1 MDPIVAL
8 QGDRMLGIIMTKKT
22 ILKSVFFDG
31 AKRDI
36 LIVDNR
42 FAKVRTPLEP
52 ADYENAEIVDCSN
65 FAIMPAFYNGHTHAA
80 MSLLRGF
87 ADDMELGKWLSEYI
101 WPTEAKLTADDIRI
115 GSRLA
120 VLEMIKSGT
129 VFFTD
134 MYWHREETMRVVEEM
149 GIRAA
154 IGVTFAEPLMS
165 QEAWNGNV
173 EFLKN
178 HTGESERVQ
187 LVVMPHAIYT
197 VGEEKTAE
205 LIELAHSE
213 NYKIHTHLSETLM
226 ELKNCQERF
235 NCTPVE
241 FWKRLGGLNS
251 NFSAAHC
258 THFSASDRKIFAE
271 SGATAILNPCS
282 NLKLNSG
289 MPQIAEMLKDGL
301 KIGLGTDGDSSNNN
315 LDMQEEMK
323 AIALLAKFLGTAET
337 LPAEEALKLA
347 TCNVANFF
355 GIHAGRIEEG
365 YLADCLLIN
374 LDNERMVPCYNVYSN
389 WVYSANSSAI
399 DSVMCNGKF
408 VMRGR
413 HVDGEDEILRDAREC
428 AARLAKA

>member
-1 MDPIVAL
+1 MQKKKAKVNKIV
-8 QGDRMLGIIMTKKT
+8 
-22 ILKSVFFDG
+22 LKSVLMPQNAG
-31 AKRDI
+31 AVRTDI
-36 LIVDNR
+36 LIVENR
-42 FAKVRTPLEP
+42 FEKIRPSLDAT
-52 ADYENAEIVDCSN
+52 DYEGAEVVDCSR

-87 ADDMELGKWLSEYI
+87 ADDMELGKWLNEYI
-101 WPTEAKLTADDIRI
+101 WPTEAKLTDDDIRV

-129 VFFTD
+129 VFFAD
-134 MYWHREETMRVVEEM
+134 MYWHREQTMRVVEEM

-165 QEAWNGNV
+165 AEAWANNI

-205 LIELAHSE
+205 LIELARSE
-213 NYKIHTHLSETLM
+213 NYKIHTHLSETLF
-226 ELKNCQERF
+226 EIKTCNEKYGCS
-235 NCTPVE
+235 PVE

-289 MPQIAEMLKDGL
+289 MPQIAEMLKDGVKL
-301 KIGLGTDGDSSNNN
+301 GLGTDGDSSNNN

-323 AIALLAKFLGTAET
+323 TIALLAKYLGTAET
-337 LPAEEALKLA
+337 LPAEDALKLA

-355 GIHAGRIEEG
+355 GIHAGKIEEG

-374 LDNERMVPCYNVYSN
+374 LNNERMVPCYNIYSN

-399 DSVMCNGKF
+399 DSVICNGKF
-408 VMRGR
+408 IMRDR
-413 HVDGEDEILRDAREC
+413 HVDGEEEILRDAREC
-428 AARLAKA
+428 AKRLA

>member
-1 MDPIVAL
+1 M
-8 QGDRMLGIIMTKKT
+8 QKKT

-36 LIVDNR
+36 LIVGNL
-42 FAKVRTPLEP
+42 FEKVTRPLEP
-52 ADYENAEIVDCSN
+52 VDYEGAEIVDCSH

-87 ADDMELGKWLSEYI
+87 ADDMELGKWLREYI
-101 WPTEAKLTADDIRI
+101 WPTEAKLTDADIRV

-129 VFFTD
+129 VFFAD
-134 MYWHREETMRVVEEM
+134 MYWHREQTMRVVEEM

-154 IGVTFAEPLMS
+154 IGVTFAESLMS
-165 QEAWNGNV
+165 AEAWAANV

-197 VGEEKTAE
+197 VGEAKTAE
-205 LIELAHSE
+205 LIEIAHSE
-213 NYKIHTHLSETLM
+213 HYKIHTHLSETVT
-226 ELKNCQERF
+226 EIKECEEKY

-241 FWKRLGGLNS
+241 FWQRLGGLDE

-258 THFSASDRKIFAE
+258 THFTPSDRKIFAE

-282 NLKLNSG
+282 NMKLNSG
-289 MPQIAEMLKDGL
+289 IPQVAEMLKDGL
-301 KIGLGTDGDSSNNN
+301 KLGLGTDGDSSNNN

-323 AIALLAKFLGTAET
+323 AIALLAKYLGTAET
-337 LPAEEALKLA
+337 LPAEDALKMA
-347 TCNVANFF
+347 SCNVAQFF
-355 GIHAGRIEEG
+355 GINAGRIAEG
-365 YLADCLLIN
+365 CLADCLLIDLN
-374 LDNERMVPCYNVYSN
+374 NERFVPCYNIYSN

-399 DSVMCNGKF
+399 DSVMCNGNF
-408 VMRGR
+408 VMRCR
-413 HVDGEDEILRDAREC
+413 HVDGEEEILLDAREC
-428 AARLAKA
+428 AERLANKNP

>member
-1 MDPIVAL
+1 MDKKIV
-8 QGDRMLGIIMTKKT
+8 
-22 ILKSVFFDG
+22 LKNVFFDG

-36 LIVDNR
+36 LIVGNL
-42 FAKVRTPLEP
+42 FEKVMRPLEP
-52 ADYENAEIVDCSN
+52 VDYEGAAIVACSH

-87 ADDMELGKWLSEYI
+87 ADDMELHKWLNEYI
-101 WPTEAKLTADDIRI
+101 WPAEAKLTDDDIRV

-129 VFFTD
+129 VFFAD
-134 MYWHREETMRVVEEM
+134 MYWHREQTMRVVEEM

-154 IGVTFAEPLMS
+154 IGVTFVEPLMS
-165 QEAWNGNV
+165 AEAWANNV
-173 EFLKN
+173 DFLKK
-178 HTGESERVQ
+178 HTGESDRVQ

-205 LIELAHSE
+205 LIELARSE
-213 NYKIHTHLSETLM
+213 NYKIHTHLSETLF
-226 ELKNCQERF
+226 EIKTCNEKYG
-235 NCTPVE
+235 CTPVE

-301 KIGLGTDGDSSNNN
+301 KLGLGTDGDSSNNN

-323 AIALLAKFLGTAET
+323 TIALLAKYLGTAET
-337 LPAEEALKLA
+337 LQAEDALDLA

-355 GIHAGRIEEG
+355 GIHAGKIEEG
-365 YLADCLLIN
+365 YLADCLLVN
-374 LDNERMVPCYNVYSN
+374 LDNERMVPCYNIYSN

-413 HVDGEDEILRDAREC
+413 HVEGEEEILREAREC
-428 AARLAKA
+428 AKRLA

>member
-1 MDPIVAL
+1 M
-8 QGDRMLGIIMTKKT
+8 KKT
-22 ILKSVFFDG
+22 ILKSVLLPKKG
-31 AKRDI
+31 ASPVRADI
-36 LIVDNR
+36 LIVGKVFEKVNR
-42 FAKVRTPLEP
+42 VLEP
-52 ADYENAEIVDCSN
+52 ADYEGAEVVDCSN

-87 ADDMELGKWLSEYI
+87 ADDMELGKWLNEYI
-101 WPTEAKLTADDIRI
+101 WPTEAKLTDDDIRV

-129 VFFTD
+129 VFFAD
-134 MYWHREETMRVVEEM
+134 MYWHREQTMRVVEEM

-165 QEAWNGNV
+165 AEAWANNV
-173 EFLKN
+173 DFLKK
-178 HTGESERVQ
+178 HTGESDRVQ

-205 LIELAHSE
+205 LIELARSE
-213 NYKIHTHLSETLM
+213 NYKIHTHLSETLF
-226 ELKNCQERF
+226 EIKTCNEKYG
-235 NCTPVE
+235 CTPVE

-301 KIGLGTDGDSSNNN
+301 KLGLGTDGDSSNNN

-323 AIALLAKFLGTAET
+323 TIALLAKYLGTAET
-337 LPAEEALKLA
+337 LPAEDALDLA

-355 GIHAGRIEEG
+355 GIHAGKIEEG
-365 YLADCLLIN
+365 YLADCLLLN
-374 LDNERMVPCYNVYSN
+374 LDNERMVPCYNIYSN

-399 DSVMCNGKF
+399 DSVMCDGKF

-413 HVDGEDEILRDAREC
+413 HVEGEEDILREAREC
-428 AARLAKA
+428 AKRLV

>member
-1 MDPIVAL
+1 MN
-8 QGDRMLGIIMTKKT
+8 KKT
-22 ILKSVFFDG
+22 VLKNVFFDG

-36 LIVDNR
+36 LIVGNL
-42 FAKVRTPLEP
+42 FEKVTRPLELS
-52 ADYENAEIVDCSN
+52 DYDGAEIVDCSH

-87 ADDMELGKWLSEYI
+87 ADDMELGKWLREYI
-101 WPTEAKLTADDIRI
+101 WPTEAKLTDADIRV

-129 VFFTD
+129 VFFAD
-134 MYWHREETMRVVEEM
+134 MYWHREQTMRVVEEM

-154 IGVTFAEPLMS
+154 IGVTFAESLMS
-165 QEAWNGNV
+165 PEAWVNNIG
-173 EFLKN
+173 FLKN

-197 VGEEKTAE
+197 VGDKKTAE

-213 NYKIHTHLSETLM
+213 HYKIHTHLSETM
-226 ELKNCQERF
+226 TEIKECEEKY
-235 NCTPVE
+235 NCTPVV
-241 FWKRLGGLNS
+241 FWQRLGGLDE

-258 THFSASDRKIFAE
+258 THFTASDRKIFAE

-282 NLKLNSG
+282 NMKLNSG
-289 MPQIAEMLKDGL
+289 IPQIAEMLKDGMKL
-301 KIGLGTDGDSSNNN
+301 GLGTDGDSSNNN

-323 AIALLAKFLGTAET
+323 TMALLAKYLGTAET
-337 LPAEEALKLA
+337 LPAEDALKMA
-347 TCNVANFF
+347 TCNVAQFF
-355 GIHAGRIEEG
+355 GINAGRIAEG
-365 YLADCLLIN
+365 CLADCLLIDMN
-374 LDNERMVPCYNVYSN
+374 NERMVPCYNVYSN

-399 DSVMCNGKF
+399 DSVMCNGNF

-413 HVDGEDEILRDAREC
+413 HVDGEEEILRDAREC
-428 AARLAKA
+428 AARLARR

>member
-1 MDPIVAL
+1 M
-8 QGDRMLGIIMTKKT
+8 QKKT

-36 LIVDNR
+36 LIVGNL
-42 FAKVRTPLEP
+42 FEKVTRPLELS
-52 ADYENAEIVDCSN
+52 DYDGAEIVDCSH

-87 ADDMELGKWLSEYI
+87 ADDMELGKWLREYI
-101 WPTEAKLTADDIRI
+101 WPTEAKLTDADIRI

-129 VFFTD
+129 VFFAD
-134 MYWHREETMRVVEEM
+134 MYWHREQTQRVVEEM

-154 IGVTFAEPLMS
+154 IGVTFAESLMS
-165 QEAWNGNV
+165 PEAWANNI

-197 VGEEKTAE
+197 VGDKKTAE

-213 NYKIHTHLSETLM
+213 HYKIHTHLSETM
-226 ELKNCQERF
+226 TEIKECEEKY

-241 FWKRLGGLNS
+241 FWQRLGGLDE

-258 THFSASDRKIFAE
+258 THFTPSDRKIFAE

-282 NLKLNSG
+282 NMKLNSG
-289 MPQIAEMLKDGL
+289 IPQIAEMLKDGL
-301 KIGLGTDGDSSNNN
+301 KLGLGTDGDSSNNN

-323 AIALLAKFLGTAET
+323 TMALLAKYLGTAET
-337 LPAEEALKLA
+337 LPAEDALKMA
-347 TCNVANFF
+347 TCNVAQFF
-355 GIHAGRIEEG
+355 GINAGCIAEG
-365 YLADCLLIN
+365 CLADCLLIDLN
-374 LDNERMVPCYNVYSN
+374 NERMVPCYNVYSN

-399 DSVMCNGKF
+399 DSVMCNGNF

-413 HVDGEDEILRDAREC
+413 HVDGEEEILRDAREC
-428 AARLAKA
+428 AARLADDKS

>member
-1 MDPIVAL
+1 M
-8 QGDRMLGIIMTKKT
+8 KKI
-22 ILKSVFFDG
+22 ILKSVLLPKASG
-31 AKRDI
+31 AVRADI
-36 LIVDNR
+36 LVAGNR
-42 FAKVRTPLEP
+42 FEKVSTPLVP
-52 ADYENAEIVDCSN
+52 SDYDNAEIVDCSN

-87 ADDMELGKWLSEYI
+87 ADDMELYKWLSEYI
-101 WPTEAKLTADDIRI
+101 WPTEAKLTPDDIAV

-120 VLEMIKSGT
+120 ILEMIKSGT
-129 VFFTD
+129 VFFAD
-134 MYWHREETMRVVEEM
+134 MYWHREQTMRVVEEM

-154 IGVTFAEPLMS
+154 IGVTFAEPLMTA
-165 QEAWNGNV
+165 EAWANNV

-205 LIELAHSE
+205 LIELAHAE
-213 NYKIHTHLSETLM
+213 NYKIHTHLSETVL
-226 ELKNCQERF
+226 ELKNCQEKF
-235 NCTPVE
+235 GCTPVE

-282 NLKLNSG
+282 NMKLNSG
-289 MPQIAEMLKDGL
+289 IPQIAEMLKDGIKL
-301 KIGLGTDGDSSNNN
+301 GLGTDGDSSNNN

-323 AIALLAKFLGTAET
+323 TIALLAKYLGTAET
-337 LPAEEALKLA
+337 LPAEDALKMA

-355 GIHAGRIEEG
+355 GLKAGRIEEG
-365 YLADCLLIN
+365 YLADCLLIDLN
-374 LDNERMVPCYNVYSN
+374 NERMVPCYNVYSN
-389 WVYSANSSAI
+389 WVYSANSGAI
-399 DSVMCNGKF
+399 DSVMCNGNF
-408 VMRGR
+408 VMRNR
-413 HVDGEDEILRDAREC
+413 HVEGEYEILRDAREC
-428 AARLAKA
+428 AKRLKS

>member
-1 MDPIVAL
+1 M
-8 QGDRMLGIIMTKKT
+8 KKT
-22 ILKSVFFDG
+22 ILKSVLFPQKC
-31 AKRDI
+31 ASPVRTDI
-36 LIVDNR
+36 LVVGNVFEKVNR
-42 FAKVRTPLEP
+42 TLDA
-52 ADYENAEIVDCSN
+52 ADYEGAEIVDCSR

-87 ADDMELGKWLSEYI
+87 ADDMELGKWLNEYI
-101 WPTEAKLTADDIRI
+101 WPTEAKLTDDDIRV

-129 VFFTD
+129 VFFAD
-134 MYWHREETMRVVEEM
+134 MYWHREQTMRVVEEM

-165 QEAWNGNV
+165 AEAWANNID
-173 EFLKN
+173 FLKK
-178 HTGESERVQ
+178 HTGESDRVQ

-205 LIELAHSE
+205 LIELAHDE
-213 NYKIHTHLSETLM
+213 NYKIHTHLSETLF
-226 ELKNCQERF
+226 EIKTCNEKYG
-235 NCTPVE
+235 CTPVE

-301 KIGLGTDGDSSNNN
+301 KLGLGTDGDSSNNN

-323 AIALLAKFLGTAET
+323 TIALLAKYLGTAET
-337 LPAEEALKLA
+337 LPAEDALKMA

-355 GIHAGRIEEG
+355 GLKAGRIEEG
-365 YLADCLLIN
+365 YLADCLLVDLN
-374 LDNERMVPCYNVYSN
+374 NERFVPCYNIYSN

-413 HVDGEDEILRDAREC
+413 HVEDEEEILREAREC
-428 AARLAKA
+428 AKRLA

>member
-1 MDPIVAL
+1 MKV
-8 QGDRMLGIIMTKKT
+8 KKI
-22 ILKSVFFDG
+22 ILKSVLLPNKKSED
-31 AKRDI
+31 ARTDI
-36 LIVDNR
+36 LIVGNVFD
-42 FAKVRTPLEP
+42 KVSRPLEP
-52 ADYENAEIVDCSN
+52 VDYEGAEVVDCSN

-87 ADDMELGKWLSEYI
+87 ADDMELGKWLNEYI
-101 WPTEAKLTADDIRI
+101 WPTEAKLTPDDIAV

-120 VLEMIKSGT
+120 ILEMIKSGT
-129 VFFTD
+129 VFFAD
-134 MYWHREETMRVVEEM
+134 MYWHREQTMRAVEEM

-165 QEAWNGNV
+165 SEAWAANV
-173 EFLKN
+173 DFLKN

-205 LIELAHSE
+205 LIELAHDE
-213 NYKIHTHLSETLM
+213 NYKIHTHLSETM
-226 ELKNCQERF
+226 TEIKNCMEQF
-235 NCTPVE
+235 GCTPVE

-258 THFSASDRKIFAE
+258 THFTSSDRKIFAE

-282 NLKLNSG
+282 NMKLNSG
-289 MPQIAEMLKDGL
+289 IPQVAEMLKDGMKL
-301 KIGLGTDGDSSNNN
+301 GLGTDGDSSNNN

-323 AIALLAKFLGTAET
+323 TIALLAKYLGTAET
-337 LPAEEALKLA
+337 LPAEDALKMA
-347 TCNVANFF
+347 TSNVANFF
-355 GIHAGRIEEG
+355 GLKAGRIEEG
-365 YLADCLLIN
+365 YLADCLLIDLN
-374 LDNERMVPCYNVYSN
+374 NERMVPRYNIYSN

-399 DSVMCNGKF
+399 DSVMCNGQF

-413 HVDGEDEILRDAREC
+413 HVEGEEEIIREAREC
-428 AARLAKA
+428 AKRLV

>member
-1 MDPIVAL
+1 M
-8 QGDRMLGIIMTKKT
+8 KKT
-22 ILKSVFFDG
+22 ILKSVLLPKKG
-31 AKRDI
+31 SSPVRTDI
-36 LIVDNR
+36 LIVGKVFEKVNR
-42 FAKVRTPLEP
+42 VLES
-52 ADYENAEIVDCSN
+52 ADYEGAEVVDCSN

-87 ADDMELGKWLSEYI
+87 ADDMELGKWLNEYI
-101 WPTEAKLTADDIRI
+101 WPTEAKLTDDDIRV

-129 VFFTD
+129 VFFAD
-134 MYWHREETMRVVEEM
+134 MYWHREQTMRVVEEM

-165 QEAWNGNV
+165 AEAWANNV
-173 EFLKN
+173 EFLKK
-178 HTGESERVQ
+178 HTGESDRVQ

-205 LIELAHSE
+205 LIELARSE
-213 NYKIHTHLSETLM
+213 NYKIHTHLSETLF
-226 ELKNCQERF
+226 EIKTCNEKYG
-235 NCTPVE
+235 CTPVE

-251 NFSAAHC
+251 NFFAAHC

-301 KIGLGTDGDSSNNN
+301 KLGLGTDGDSSNNN

-323 AIALLAKFLGTAET
+323 TIALLAKYLGTAET
-337 LPAEEALKLA
+337 LPAEDALDLA

-355 GIHAGRIEEG
+355 GIHAGKIEEG
-365 YLADCLLIN
+365 YLADCLLLN
-374 LDNERMVPCYNVYSN
+374 LDNERMVPCYNIYSN

-413 HVDGEDEILRDAREC
+413 HVEGEEDILREAREC
-428 AARLAKA
+428 AKRLA

>member
-1 MDPIVAL
+1 MNKVV
-8 QGDRMLGIIMTKKT
+8 
-22 ILKSVFFDG
+22 LKSVFFEG

-134 MYWHREETMRVVEEM
+134 MYWHREKTMRVVEEM

-355 GIHAGRIEEG
+355 GIHAGHIEEG

-399 DSVMCNGKF
+399 ESVMCNGKF

-413 HVDGEDEILRDAREC
+413 HVDGEDEILREAREC

>member
-1 MDPIVAL
+1 M
-8 QGDRMLGIIMTKKT
+8 KKI
-22 ILKSVFFDG
+22 ILKSVLFPQKC
-31 AKRDI
+31 ASPVRTDI
-36 LIVDNR
+36 LVVGNVFEKVNR
-42 FAKVRTPLEP
+42 TLDA
-52 ADYENAEIVDCSN
+52 ADYEGAEIVDCSR

-87 ADDMELGKWLSEYI
+87 ADDMELGKWLNEYI
-101 WPTEAKLTADDIRI
+101 WPTEAKLTPDDIAV

-120 VLEMIKSGT
+120 ILEMIKSGT
-129 VFFTD
+129 VFFAD
-134 MYWHREETMRVVEEM
+134 MYWHREQTMRAVEEM

-165 QEAWNGNV
+165 SEAWAANV
-173 EFLKN
+173 DFLKN

-205 LIELAHSE
+205 LIELAHDE
-213 NYKIHTHLSETLM
+213 NYKIHTHLSETM
-226 ELKNCQERF
+226 TEIKNCMEQF
-235 NCTPVE
+235 GCTPVE

-258 THFSASDRKIFAE
+258 THFTASDRKIFAE

-282 NLKLNSG
+282 NMKLNSG
-289 MPQIAEMLKDGL
+289 IPQVAEMLKDGMKL
-301 KIGLGTDGDSSNNN
+301 GLGTDGDSSNNN

-323 AIALLAKFLGTAET
+323 TIALLAKYLGTAET
-337 LPAEEALKLA
+337 LPAEDALKMA

-355 GIHAGRIEEG
+355 GLKAGRIEEG
-365 YLADCLLIN
+365 YLADCLLVDLN
-374 LDNERMVPCYNVYSN
+374 NERMVPRYNIYSN

-399 DSVMCNGKF
+399 DSVMCNGQF

-413 HVDGEDEILRDAREC
+413 HVEGEEEIIREAREC
-428 AARLAKA
+428 AKRLA

>member
-1 MDPIVAL
+1 MTV
-8 QGDRMLGIIMTKKT
+8 RLGMIMTKKT

-42 FAKVRTPLEP
+42 FEKVRTPLEP

-301 KIGLGTDGDSSNNN
+301 KLGLGTDGDSSNNN

-323 AIALLAKFLGTAET
+323 AIALLAKYLGSAET

-365 YLADCLLIN
+365 YLADCLLID

-389 WVYSANSSAI
+389 WVYSANSSEI
-399 DSVMCNGKF
+399 
-408 VMRGR
+408 GR
-413 HVDGEDEILRDAREC
+413 AHV
-428 AARLAKA
+428 

>member
-1 MDPIVAL
+1 MNKIV
-8 QGDRMLGIIMTKKT
+8 
-22 ILKSVFFDG
+22 LKSVLLPQNAG
-31 AKRDI
+31 AVQVDI
-36 LIVDNR
+36 LIVENR
-42 FAKVRTPLEP
+42 FEKIRSSLDST
-52 ADYENAEIVDCSN
+52 DYEGAEVVDCSN

-87 ADDMELGKWLSEYI
+87 ADDMQLQKWLNEYI
-101 WPTEAKLTADDIRI
+101 WPTEAKLTGEDIRV

-134 MYWHREETMRVVEEM
+134 MYWHREQTMRVVEEM

-154 IGVTFAEPLMS
+154 IGVTFAESLMS
-165 QEAWNGNV
+165 PEAWAGNV
-173 EFLKN
+173 EFLKK
-178 HTGESERVQ
+178 HTGESDRVQ

-213 NYKIHTHLSETLM
+213 HYKIHTHLSETLF
-226 ELKNCQERF
+226 EIKTCNEKYG
-235 NCTPVE
+235 CTPVE
-241 FWKRLGGLNS
+241 FWKRLGGLNP

-258 THFSASDRKIFAE
+258 THLSASDRKIFAE
-271 SGATAILNPCS
+271 SGALAVLNPCS
-282 NLKLNSG
+282 NMKLNSG
-289 MPQIAEMLKDGL
+289 IPQIAEMLKDGMKL
-301 KIGLGTDGDSSNNN
+301 GLGTDGDSSNNN

-323 AIALLAKFLGTAET
+323 TVALLAKYLGTAET
-337 LPAEEALKLA
+337 LPAEDALKMA
-347 TCNVANFF
+347 TCNVADFF

-374 LDNERMVPCYNVYSN
+374 LNNERMVPCYNIYSN

-413 HVDGEDEILRDAREC
+413 HVEGEEEILREAREC
-428 AARLAKA
+428 AKRLA